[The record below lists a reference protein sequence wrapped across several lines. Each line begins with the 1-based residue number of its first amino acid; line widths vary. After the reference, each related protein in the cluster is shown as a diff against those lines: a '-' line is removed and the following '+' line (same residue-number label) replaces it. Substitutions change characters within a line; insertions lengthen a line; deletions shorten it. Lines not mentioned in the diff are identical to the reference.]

1 MRINKIEIANFKPF
15 KFPNIKKFE
24 ADIED
29 DIQVL
34 IGQSGSS
41 KTSVLNEITTFATLR
56 SIFEKN
62 GYKKIDLEHEGDIY
76 TLISDF
82 KNKNKVHSF
91 LKNGEE
97 L

>member
-41 KTSVLNEITTFATLR
+41 KTSVLNEIKTF
-56 SIFEKN
+56 
-62 GYKKIDLEHEGDIY
+62 H
-76 TLISDF
+76 ISVL
-82 KNKNKVHSF
+82 NW
-91 LKNGEE
+91 
-97 L
+97 